1 MDIVLYWHQYP
12 LMPYEKKL
20 ARLEVESL
28 LRPQGGISSFNM
40 GVIAKNCDDSTNA
53 DKLVYFA
60 YYEID
65 GQRYPTKQSIR
76 EGEKGVKQNTRY
88 YSHGIHEYKGKFNP
102 QIVRGILNI
111 YGKNANYVL
120 DPFCG
125 SGTTLLE
132 TRLEHL
138 NSVGI
143 DINPLA
149 AFIANTKISV
159 LNELENVRAFS
170 WDTFFRHYQNEF
182 NHLRLDNSD
191 RTLYLSKWFTDENLR
206 VIESLRLSSRHYSG
220 AVRDLI
226 LLCVSNLLRD
236 YSLQEPSDLRIRRR
250 YSPYPTESLL
260 DRLKGELD
268 SILSKL
274 TSIKE
279 SLPQGNVHT
288 RVFNSSINDFCANE
302 QYFEAFD
309 VAITSPPYATALP
322 YIDTQRLSLV
332 WLSLCEPKDIKTLE
346 SSLIGAR
353 EIKNGTIR
361 NELLHQMNNNEGM
374 LTPPS
379 YDFCMLLQSQL
390 TDEDGFRRRAVPLLL
405 YRYLSEMRQM
415 FSVVFRL
422 LKPNA
427 HYCLVV
433 GYNTTNI
440 GGKTLIDTP
449 SLLSEEAK
457 SVGFKL
463 LSILPLE
470 TYQRY
475 DSHSKNAITQEA
487 LIVLEK

>member
-1 MDIVLYWHQYP
+1 MDIVLYWHPYP

-20 ARLEVESL
+20 AQLEVESL
-28 LRPQGGISSFNM
+28 LRPQGGISSFKT
-40 GVIAKNCDDSTNA
+40 GIVAKDCVDSSQA
-53 DKLVYFA
+53 EKLVYFA
-60 YYEID
+60 SYEID
-65 GQRYPTKQSIR
+65 GQRFLTKQSIR
-76 EGEKGVKQNTRY
+76 EGEKGLKQNTRY

-102 QIVRGILNI
+102 QVVRGILNI
-111 YGKNANYVL
+111 YGRNANSVL

-138 NSVGI
+138 NSVGV

-149 AFIANTKISV
+149 TFIANTKISV
-159 LNELENVRAFS
+159 LNEFENVQAFS
-170 WDTFFRHYQNEF
+170 WDTFFLQYQNEF
-182 NHLRLDNSD
+182 NHLRLDNDD
-191 RTLYLSKWFTDENLR
+191 RTIYLSKWFTDEYLR
-206 VIESLRLSSRHYSG
+206 VIESLRLAAEHYTG
-220 AVRDLI
+220 AIRDLV
-226 LLCVSNLLRD
+226 LLCVSNILRD

-250 YSPYPTESLL
+250 YSPYPSESLI
-260 DRLKGELD
+260 DRLKKELNT
-268 SILSKL
+268 ILSKL

-279 SLPQGNVHT
+279 ILPRGNVKTH
-288 RVFNSSINDFCANE
+288 VFNSSINDFCTNE
-302 QYFEAFD
+302 QYLDAFD

-332 WLSLCEPKDIKTLE
+332 WLSLCEPKDIKSLE
-346 SSLIGAR
+346 GSLIGSR
-353 EIKNGTIR
+353 EIKNGIIR
-361 NELLHQMNNNEGM
+361 NDLLQRMKNNKGK
-374 LTPPS
+374 LTPLS
-379 YDFCMLLQSQL
+379 YDFCMMLQSQL
-390 TDEDGFRRRAVPLLL
+390 TEKDGFRRKAVPLLL

-422 LKPNA
+422 LKPSA

-440 GGKTLIDTP
+440 GGKSLIDTP

-463 LSILPLE
+463 QTIMPLE

>member
-1 MDIVLYWHQYP
+1 MR
-12 LMPYEKKL
+12 YEKEL
-20 ARLEVESL
+20 ALLEVKSL
-28 LRPQGGISSFNM
+28 LRPQGGISAFKT
-40 GVIAKNCDDSTNA
+40 GLIAKNCNDSSLA

-60 YYEID
+60 AYEID

-76 EGEKGVKQNTRY
+76 EGEQGTKQNTRY
-88 YSHGIHEYKGKFNP
+88 FTHGIHEYKGKFNP
-102 QIVRGILNI
+102 QVVRGILNI
-111 YGKNANYVL
+111 YGNGANYVL

-138 NSVGI
+138 NAVGI

-149 AFIANTKISV
+149 AFIADTKIRV
-159 LNELENVRAFS
+159 LNDLENVRSFS
-170 WDTFFRHYQNEF
+170 WNSFYINFQEELH
-182 NHLRLDNSD
+182 HLCLDNSE
-191 RTLYLSKWFTDENLR
+191 RTIYLSKWFTDDYLR
-206 VIESLRLSSRHYSG
+206 VIESLRSTAEHYSG
-220 AVRDLI
+220 AMRDLV

-250 YSPYPTESLL
+250 YSPYPTEALL
-260 DRLKGELD
+260 DRLKRELE

-274 TSIKE
+274 SSITE
-279 SLPQGNVHT
+279 TIPQEEVQT
-288 RVFNSSINDFCANE
+288 RVFNSSINDFSADEHYVN
-302 QYFEAFD
+302 AFD
-309 VAITSPPYATALP
+309 IAITSPPYATALP

-332 WLSLCEPKDIKTLE
+332 WLSLCEPKDIKSLE
-346 SSLIGAR
+346 ASLIGAR
-353 EIKNGTIR
+353 EIRNMAIR
-361 NELLHQMNNNEGM
+361 NDLLRRMINNEGM

-379 YDFCMLLQSQL
+379 YDFCLNLQSQL
-390 TDEDGFRRRAVPLLL
+390 TEKDGFRRTAVPLLL

-422 LKPNA
+422 LKSNA
-427 HYCLVV
+427 RYCLVV

-463 LSILPLE
+463 VTIIPLE

-475 DSHSKNAITQEA
+475 DAHSKNAITQEA